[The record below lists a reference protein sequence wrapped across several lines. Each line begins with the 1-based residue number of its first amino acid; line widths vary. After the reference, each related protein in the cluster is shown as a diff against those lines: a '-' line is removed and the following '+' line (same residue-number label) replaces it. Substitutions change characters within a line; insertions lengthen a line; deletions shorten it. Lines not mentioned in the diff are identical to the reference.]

1 MADYIDNENI
11 QKTEE
16 EESFFDWRKLWSL
29 VVLNWYW
36 LVFST
41 LVFATG
47 AYLYIRYQ
55 TPVYNVSSK
64 VLIKDDNGSRRGG
77 STGMDIENL
86 GILSTSNGFENELE
100 ILKSTAIATRTVK
113 ELKLYVQY
121 YVEGRVSTAELYK
134 SSPIIVDFEES
145 RLDQLNQSIPLEI
158 TKKGKGIHVSVLS
171 PSLTASAERDI
182 ETLPATINTR
192 VGQIILSQNPS
203 ASMGEQKLIVTI
215 MPPIVAGRRYAGRL
229 QVEPTSKVTNVARLS
244 LDDNLPERAVDYLM
258 QVVRS
263 YNDDANED
271 KNEVARN
278 TEQFINSRIEVIRSE
293 LDETE
298 GQLEDYKR
306 SNELINL
313 PTDAGAALN
322 NSSSYQQR
330 QVEMQTQMNL
340 VQSLIDH
347 VSNPSNCLQIIPANI
362 GISDAATNTMIS
374 NYNEQVLTRNRLI
387 RGSSEN
393 SPRVLQIT
401 DDINVLWNGIGQQ
414 LRSIYGNLQMQKNS
428 IDAQYARFSGKV
440 SNSPTQERVLNNIGR
455 QQEIKAGLYLTLLQ
469 KREENYITLNSTAT
483 KARVIDEPQLGGK
496 VSPKSTMIM
505 TAAVLF
511 GMLFPVVLLYLLEF
525 LRFRVEGRD
534 DIMKFTKLPIMA
546 DIPQSHD
553 LDKGERAL
561 VVRENSNN
569 MMEEAFRSL
578 RTNLRFVLESGEK
591 VVCCTSCVPG
601 EGKTF
606 ITTNLAMS
614 LALLGKKVIVIGL
627 DIRKPRL
634 VKLFGLTSSSKGIS
648 TFLAGSDDSPEA
660 LEQQIFHG
668 VENENLDVLPAGT
681 IPPNPGELITR
692 QRLDDAFA
700 YFRQKYDYILVDTP
714 PVGLVSDTY
723 ELARL
728 ADVTFFVVRSDFS
741 TKVDFEIINRASKEG
756 KLPKINIVLN
766 GVDLNKK
773 KYGFYYGY
781 GKYRYYAKYGTY
793 YGRYG
798 RYGSYGK
805 YGHYTDTTQHVEK

>member
-16 EESFFDWRKLWSL
+16 EESFLDWRKLWSL

-77 STGMDIENL
+77 SAGMDIENL

-121 YVEGRVSTAELYK
+121 YVEGRVATVELYK

-229 QVEPTSKVTNVARLS
+229 QVNPTSKVTNVAQLS
-244 LDDNLPERAVDYLM
+244 LDDNLPDRAVDYLM

-313 PTDAGAALN
+313 PTDAGSALN
-322 NSSSYQQR
+322 NSSNYQQR

-496 VSPKSTMIM
+496 VSPQSTLIM
-505 TAAVLF
+505 TAAVLV

-525 LRFRVEGRD
+525 LRFRIEGRD

-634 VKLFGLTSSSKGIS
+634 VKLFGLPSSSKGIS